1 MNLHNQTEILHTSI
15 LHIIKYVML
24 TDREHVVDGLI
35 LIVGVLLLSN
45 MGYSI
50 IQVVAYVPPMTQGV

>member
-1 MNLHNQTEILHTSI
+1 
-15 LHIIKYVML
+15 ML